1 MPAHSED
8 LTMKPGTK
16 VQHPDY
22 TPPGV
27 VVEVD
32 GHMAVVRFAN
42 ADGWP
47 FPRNV
52 RIPVKRLKRYQ
63 PPEPEFEEAPF

>member
-1 MPAHSED
+1 
-8 LTMKPGTK
+8 MKPGTK

-22 TPPGV
+22 TPFGV

-32 GHMAVVRFAN
+32 GPIAVVKFASP
-42 ADGWP
+42 DGWP

-52 RIPVKRLKRYQ
+52 RIPVTRLKRYT
-63 PPEPEFEEAPF
+63 PPQSEQDFEPAPF